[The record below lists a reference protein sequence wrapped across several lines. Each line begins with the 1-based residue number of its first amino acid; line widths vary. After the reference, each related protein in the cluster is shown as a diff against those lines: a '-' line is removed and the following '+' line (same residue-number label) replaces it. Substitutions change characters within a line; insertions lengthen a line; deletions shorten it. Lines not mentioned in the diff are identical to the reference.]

1 MDLLKH
7 SMKMETLK
15 VDITMKT
22 VSYMDLLKYFYENG
36 NIEIRCNW

>member
-1 MDLLKH
+1 MDFVKH

-22 VSYMDLLKYFYENG
+22 VKDMNLKNK
-36 NIEIRCNW
+36 